1 MGRSDLLVGLDLGTT
16 VCKALLLGPD
26 LRLLAAVAQPLAL
39 STLSGTEIEQDAEE
53 WWRCAVLSVRE
64 VLTKSGCDP
73 RRVAGIGLSSQG
85 ISFVPVDEQGV
96 PLRRAFSWLDT
107 RAGTERDLVQDA
119 LGEGKIFAITGKR
132 CSAAYVLP
140 KLLWLREH
148 EPQTWGRTRRILMPL
163 DFLHARM
170 GGGPVTDHSMA
181 SGTMLYDITRRQWS
195 AEILDTFDLDP
206 ALLPEIRQGHEAA
219 GTLRPAAAE
228 ALGLPQGVP
237 VAIGGQDQK
246 VAAMGAGINRD
257 RCTIS
262 LGTAMA
268 INQQCERPVT
278 DAQMRIPCFVDI
290 LPGRW
295 TLEGS
300 AVCCSILDWARRT
313 FAPGMEWDELNHRVE
328 EAAQLPNPPVMLP
341 FFSGSSA
348 PFFDPQARGTLTGI
362 DLATT
367 PAQVIRSVYEG
378 IACLIRANVEVMEE
392 ISRPVG
398 ELRIFGGGARS
409 DAWCRI
415 IADTVRRPVSV
426 LATSESASVG
436 AAILAGLTGGVFSDP
451 EDAFQH
457 LSVRTSYEPRPE
469 WAARGDEG
477 YAKFRSLTARLLGPA
492 QSRRAP

>member
-1 MGRSDLLVGLDLGTT
+1 MGHSGLLVGLDLGTT
-16 VCKALLLGPD
+16 VCKALLLGTD
-26 LRLLAAVAQPLAL
+26 LRPLAAAARPLEL

-53 WWRCAVLSVRE
+53 WWRCAVLAVRE
-64 VLTKSGCDP
+64 VLAQSGCDP
-73 RRVAGIGLSSQG
+73 RDVRGIGVSSQG
-85 ISFVPVDEQGV
+85 ISFVPVGARDV

-107 RAGTERDLVQDA
+107 RAAAQRDLVQDT
-119 LGEGKIFAITGKR
+119 LGERRVFAVTGKR

-148 EPQTWGRTRRILMPL
+148 EPRTWGRTRRILMPL
-163 DFLHARM
+163 EFLHARLT
-170 GGGPVTDHSMA
+170 GEAVTDHSMA

-195 AEILDTFDLDP
+195 PEILDTFDLDRG
-206 ALLPEIRQGHEAA
+206 LLPEIRQGHEAA
-219 GTLRPAAAE
+219 GVLRPAAAE
-228 ALGLPQGVP
+228 ALGLPPGVP

-246 VAAMGAGINRD
+246 VAALGAGINPD
-257 RCTIS
+257 RCTVS

-268 INQQCERPVT
+268 INQQCDRPVI
-278 DAQMRIPCFVDI
+278 DPEMRIPCFVDI
-290 LPGRW
+290 LPRRW

-313 FAPGMEWDELNHRVE
+313 FAPGVEWDELNHRVE
-328 EAAQLPNPPVMLP
+328 EAAGLQNPPMMLP

-398 ELRIFGGGARS
+398 ELRIFGGGAKS
-409 DAWCRI
+409 DPWCRI

-436 AAILAGLTGGVFSDP
+436 AAVLAGVAGGVFSDP
-451 EDAFQH
+451 EDAFRH

-477 YAKFRSLTARLLGPA
+477 YAKFRSLTARLLGQA
-492 QSRRAP
+492 ESRRAP